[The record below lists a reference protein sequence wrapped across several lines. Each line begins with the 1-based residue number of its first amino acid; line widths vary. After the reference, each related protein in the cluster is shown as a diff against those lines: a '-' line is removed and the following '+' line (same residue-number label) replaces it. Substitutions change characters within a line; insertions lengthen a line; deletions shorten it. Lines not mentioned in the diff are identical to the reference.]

1 MDRPILS
8 IISSLRDD
16 LSLVINNPAA
26 LKHLSDSTEDGGNDD
41 KDSFRHFRDLG
52 ISFVA
57 S

>member
-1 MDRPILS
+1 MKHILS

-26 LKHLSDSTEDGGNDD
+26 LKHLSASTEDGGNDD
-41 KDSFRHFRDLG
+41 KDTFRHFRDLG